1 MRKVVCAWM
10 LLIAC
15 RSNGADLA
23 QPDMDGVRG
32 LSNHALCD
40 QLQPGSKSSDALLC
54 EIKAR
59 GLICSSLDE
68 EGWDYTPDAHATAP
82 SASGTAETTSG
93 TGLNQA
99 SAESTSAPMVETP
112 APKSTPVEE
121 SVIRLSSGNTV
132 GSGFYIDA
140 THIVTN
146 AHVVGRAS
154 QVTLARSNGS
164 PFVGRVL
171 FQNTDVDFAI
181 IETDIQGSP
190 VTVRRTPQTEG
201 EGVMT
206 LGYPQGRMTLAAST
220 GTIRK
225 ITPCCIIHD
234 ALIAAGS
241 SGGPLVDRNREVI
254 GLNTLI
260 SKMPGDDTN
269 SSDRGITV
277 KLQYISQML
286 LGNSKEIHR

>member
-201 EGVMT
+201 EGV
-206 LGYPQGRMTLAAST
+206 
-220 GTIRK
+220 RK

>member
-1 MRKVVCAWM
+1 M
-10 LLIAC
+10 LLMASL
-15 RSNGADLA
+15 SNSADLA
-23 QPDMDGVRG
+23 QPDRDGIRG
-32 LSNHALCD
+32 LSNYALCE
-40 QLQPGSKSSDALLC
+40 QLQPGSKSMDNLLH
-54 EIKAR
+54 EVKSR

-68 EGWDYTPDAHATAP
+68 EGWDYTPEAHATSP
-82 SASGTAETTSG
+82 SASKTAEITSG
-93 TGLNQA
+93 TDSGQTTT
-99 SAESTSAPMVETP
+99 ESTRAPIVETP
-112 APKSTPVEE
+112 ATKPTPVED
-121 SVIRLSSGNTV
+121 SVIRVTTGNTV

-146 AHVVGRAS
+146 AHVVGHAN
-154 QVTLARSNGS
+154 QVTLARSNGQ

-171 FQNTDVDFAI
+171 FQNSDVDFAI

-225 ITPCCIIHD
+225 IMPCCIIHD

-241 SGGPLVDRNREVI
+241 SGGPLVDQNREVI

-260 SKMPGDDTN
+260 SKTPGDETN

-277 KLQYISQML
+277 RLHYIAMVIRAQ
-286 LGNSKEIHR
+286 EQQITPP

>member
-1 MRKVVCAWM
+1 MRIVVCAWM
-10 LLIAC
+10 LLIAWQ
-15 RSNGADLA
+15 SNGADLA
-23 QPDMDGVRG
+23 QPDRDGIRG
-32 LSNHALCD
+32 LSNHALCE
-40 QLQPGSKSSDALLC
+40 QLQPGSKSSDDFLR
-54 EIKAR
+54 EVKAR

-68 EGWDYTPDAHATAP
+68 EGWDYTPDAHAST
-82 SASGTAETTSG
+82 SASETAETTSG
-93 TGLNQA
+93 PGLSQT

-112 APKSTPVEE
+112 ATKPTPVEE
-121 SVIRLSSGNTV
+121 SVIRVTSGNTV

-146 AHVVGRAS
+146 AHVVGRAN

-225 ITPCCIIHD
+225 IMPCCVIHD

-241 SGGPLVDRNREVI
+241 SGGPLVDQNREVI

-269 SSDRGITV
+269 SSDRGITL

-286 LGNSKEIHR
+286 LGNAKENNR

>member
-1 MRKVVCAWM
+1 MKKLVCAWM
-10 LLIAC
+10 LLKASL
-15 RSNGADLA
+15 SNSADLA
-23 QPDMDGVRG
+23 QPDRDGIRG
-32 LSNHALCD
+32 LSNYALCE
-40 QLQPGSKSSDALLC
+40 QLQPGSKSMDNLLH
-54 EIKAR
+54 EVKAR

-68 EGWDYTPDAHATAP
+68 EGWDYTPEAHATSP
-82 SASGTAETTSG
+82 SASGTGQPNSG
-93 TGLNQA
+93 TDLGQ
-99 SAESTSAPMVETP
+99 TSAASTNAPIAEKPVEKP
-112 APKSTPVEE
+112 TPVED
-121 SVIRLSSGNTV
+121 SVIRVSSGNSV

-146 AHVVGRAS
+146 AHVVGNAN
-154 QVTLARSNGS
+154 QVSLARSNGS

-181 IETDIQGSP
+181 IETDIPGSP
-190 VTVRRTPQTEG
+190 VTVRRTPQNEG

-220 GTIRK
+220 GTIRR
-225 ITPCCIIHD
+225 IMPCCIIHD

-241 SGGPLVDRNREVI
+241 SGGPLVDQNREVI

-269 SSDRGITV
+269 SSDRGVTL
-277 KLQYISQML
+277 KLQYISQTL
-286 LGNSKEIHR
+286 LGNSGENHR